1 MKKKIFK
8 TKIMKLL
15 LITAVREF
23 EKEIKLILKKAQVK
37 SFSYKDVKGFKD
49 NSEDALEANWFA
61 ANEQE
66 MESILFYAFVN
77 EEKVD
82 GLFEMVNDFNAEQI
96 SKSNIHIA
104 VLNIEKS
111 N

>member
-1 MKKKIFK
+1 
-8 TKIMKLL
+8 MKLL

-23 EKEIKLILKKAQVK
+23 EKDIKLILKKAQVK

-49 NSEDALEANWFA
+49 NSEDVLEANWFA

-82 GLFEMVNDFNAEQI
+82 GLFDRVKEFNTDQV
-96 SKSNIHIA
+96 SKSNIHLA
-104 VLNIEKS
+104 VLNIERCS

>member
-1 MKKKIFK
+1 
-8 TKIMKLL
+8 MKLL

-23 EKEIKLILKKAQVK
+23 EKDIKLILKKAQVK

-61 ANEQE
+61 SNSQENE
-66 MESILFYAFVN
+66 SVLFYAFMQKD
-77 EEKVD
+77 KVAV
-82 GLFEMVNDFNAEQI
+82 LFELVNSFNVKQETV
-96 SKSNIHIA
+96 SHIHIA
-104 VLNIEKS
+104 VLGVEKS

>member
-1 MKKKIFK
+1 
-8 TKIMKLL
+8 MKLL

>member
-1 MKKKIFK
+1 
-8 TKIMKLL
+8 MKLL

-23 EKEIKLILKKAQVK
+23 EKDIKQILKKDQVK

-49 NSEDALEANWFA
+49 NSEEALEANWFA

-66 MESILFYAFVN
+66 IESILFYAFVN

-82 GLFEMVNDFNAEQI
+82 GLFEMVKDINAEQI

>member
-1 MKKKIFK
+1 
-8 TKIMKLL
+8 MKLL

-23 EKEIKLILKKAQVK
+23 EKDIKQILKKAQVK

-49 NSEDALEANWFA
+49 NSEDDLEANWFA
-61 ANEQE
+61 TNMQE
-66 MESILFYAFVN
+66 TESVLFYAFVQK
-77 EEKVD
+77 ERVEL
-82 GLFEMVNDFNAEQI
+82 LFELIAGFNKEQE
-96 SKSNIHIA
+96 SLSYIHIV

>member
-1 MKKKIFK
+1 
-8 TKIMKLL
+8 MKLL

-23 EKEIKLILKKAQVK
+23 EKDIKLILKKAQVK

-49 NSEDALEANWFA
+49 NSEDEIEGNWFA
-61 ANEQE
+61 TNMQE
-66 MESILFYAFVN
+66 TESVLFYAFVH

-82 GLFEMVNDFNAEQI
+82 GLFEMVKHFNAEQV

-104 VLNIEKS
+104 VLNIERCS

>member
-1 MKKKIFK
+1 
-8 TKIMKLL
+8 MKLL

-23 EKEIKLILKKAQVK
+23 ERDIKEILKKAQVK

-66 MESILFYAFVN
+66 MESILFYAFVD
-77 EEKVD
+77 EERMEK
-82 GLFEMVNDFNAEQI
+82 LFEMVKDFNAKQI
-96 SKSNIHIA
+96 SKSNIHLA

>member
-1 MKKKIFK
+1 
-8 TKIMKLL
+8 MKLL

-23 EKEIKLILKKAQVK
+23 EKDIKLILKKVQVK

-61 ANEQE
+61 TNIQE
-66 MESILFYAFVN
+66 TESVLFYAFVK

-82 GLFEMVNDFNAEQI
+82 GLFDMVAAFNAEQV

-104 VLNIEKS
+104 VLNIERCS

>member
-1 MKKKIFK
+1 
-8 TKIMKLL
+8 MKLL

-82 GLFEMVNDFNAEQI
+82 GLFEMVNDFNAEQV

>member
-1 MKKKIFK
+1 
-8 TKIMKLL
+8 MKLL

-23 EKEIKLILKKAQVK
+23 EKDIKQILRKAQVK

-61 ANEQE
+61 TNIQE
-66 MESILFYAFVN
+66 TESVLFYAFVK

-82 GLFEMVNDFNAEQI
+82 GLFDMVAAFNAEQV

-104 VLNIEKS
+104 VLNIERCS